1 MDVLQTAEHLP
12 RPRQVVV
19 LHAEPDFAL
28 LSAEALGAIAAFLR
42 SWARWAC
49 LDEGISSFYPPIYYS
64 RLYGESL

>member
-1 MDVLQTAEHLP
+1 
-12 RPRQVVV
+12 VVV

-49 LDEGISSFYPPIYYS
+49 LDEGISSFYPPNILFS
-64 RLYGESL
+64 FIWRIPIGATNESDE

>member
-1 MDVLQTAEHLP
+1 M
-12 RPRQVVV
+12 VV

-49 LDEGISSFYPPIYYS
+49 LDEGISSSYPP
-64 RLYGESL
+64 SLVYMENPYRSNK